1 MTLSANSRSW
11 SSSTGW
17 REQQEEVRN
26 PRVDV
31 ARQFFDAL
39 VRSPDDSTAQSCPEV
54 IDRPS
59 SFGGLR
65 GEQMVERSPLFGDEH
80 VGVVADLDLGD
91 VAPYPIAVSF
101 KDFTL
106 ARVVIHAHVETH
118 VADVGLGRDG
128 PQQVSLAVAAD
139 QDSRA
144 WFLHPAEG
152 RRRRRRLDSNR
163 RETWPDQPTPV

>member
-1 MTLSANSRSW
+1 
-11 SSSTGW
+11 
-17 REQQEEVRN
+17 
-26 PRVDV
+26 
-31 ARQFFDAL
+31 
-39 VRSPDDSTAQSCPEV
+39 
-54 IDRPS
+54 
-59 SFGGLR
+59 
-65 GEQMVERSPLFGDEH
+65 MVERTSVLGDENI
-80 VGVVADLDLGD
+80 GVVADLDLGD

-144 WFLHPAEG
+144 CYVLLHNYDSILDDFTLNDNNEDKPIMLDPAAAPEGGVLPKIEFVRVEYDIDKAVAKVKAVPELDDFLGERLYEG
-152 RRRRRRLDSNR
+152 R
-163 RETWPDQPTPV
+163 